1 MRNRYKRVIVT
12 AEIVLEFC
20 TQGHKWGD
28 GEILECIEGVPEGCK
43 IIDIYGDAFL
53 PRCIVLVLEH
63 ESFEPVKE
71 GLHPPTFIPT
81 LQRTVTRE

>member
-1 MRNRYKRVIVT
+1 MRNRYKKVIAS
-12 AEIVLEFC
+12 AEILLEFC

-28 GEILECIEGVPEGCK
+28 GEILECIEGVPGDCK

-63 ESFEPVKE
+63 ESFDPVPE
-71 GLHPPTFIPT
+71 GVQPPTFSPT
-81 LQRTVTRE
+81 MHRTVTHE